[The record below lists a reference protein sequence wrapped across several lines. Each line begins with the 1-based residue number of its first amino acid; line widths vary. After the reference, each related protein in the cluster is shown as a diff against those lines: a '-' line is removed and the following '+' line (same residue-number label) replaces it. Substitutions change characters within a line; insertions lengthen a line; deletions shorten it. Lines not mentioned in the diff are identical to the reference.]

1 MNTIVKLSDEQHRN
15 LQLNELELI
24 VEVDRICRKYNIN
37 YSLDGG
43 TLLGAV
49 RHKGFVPWDED
60 ADVIFTRHEYAK
72 FYRACKK
79 N

>member
-1 MNTIVKLSDEQHRN
+1 MNTIVKLSDERHRN

-60 ADVIFTRHEYAK
+60 ADVIFTDMNTLNFTELV
-72 FYRACKK
+72 KK